1 MAGCAVDVA
10 ADEEEPSAID
20 GQATRPPDRINH
32 RHAGIAAR
40 ALTRAVGEAIDRLW
54 QLAFAIAYRLLL
66 LWWFVRRPSHRGALV
81 ALWHDGQVL
90 LLRSSYRRGWS
101 LPGGGFVRGE
111 SAREAA
117 ARELREEVGLVV
129 AAASLHE
136 AQSLEL
142 SWEYR
147 RDHTTIFELILAQR
161 PALRLDNREIVAAAF
176 HAPDAVELDDV
187 GPHVARYLAR
197 FRSG

>member
-20 GQATRPPDRINH
+20 GQATRRPDRINH

-40 ALTRAVGEAIDRLW
+40 VLTRAVGEAIDRLW

-90 LLRSSYRRGWS
+90 
-101 LPGGGFVRGE
+101 
-111 SAREAA
+111 
-117 ARELREEVGLVV
+117 
-129 AAASLHE
+129 H
-136 AQSLEL
+136 
-142 SWEYR
+142 
-147 RDHTTIFELILAQR
+147 HTTIFELILAQR